1 MAKSSSLN
9 DPAPVLEA
17 NDRHTARHP
26 LTFEI
31 SMHEGFTKRL
41 ALAAL
46 AYAIPTGAIKASAA
60 NCAGFE
66 RGPASIALQRPVTGD
81 DTEPS
86 AGFGMRTHPIL
97 GAARLHTGVDWTAP
111 LGTAV
116 VAAVRGR
123 VTAAGTEGPYGKRV
137 IVDHGASYQTMYAQL
152 GTITVAVG
160 DCVAAGDLIGTVG
173 VSGLTTH
180 PHLHFEVR
188 HKGQPIDPVS
198 LSWVR
203 P

>member
-1 MAKSSSLN
+1 
-9 DPAPVLEA
+9 
-17 NDRHTARHP
+17 
-26 LTFEI
+26 
-31 SMHEGFTKRL
+31 MHESWIRGL
-41 ALAAL
+41 ALIAL
-46 AYAIPTGAIKASAA
+46 ACTAAIGPLGANAA
-60 NCAGFE
+60 NCPDFE
-66 RGPASIALQRPVTGD
+66 ADPVSTALRRPVTGG

-97 GAARLHTGVDWTAP
+97 GATRLHTGVDWTAP
-111 LGTAV
+111 MGTAV

-123 VTAAGTEGPYGKRV
+123 VIAAGTEGAYGKRV

-188 HKGQPIDPVS
+188 HKGQPIDPMS